1 MKKLILFFLTINILF
16 ADNIEYTESK
26 NGLTHPF
33 FGYKK
38 EILKGENKDEIKKTV
53 EIPKNLDKMTADEIA
68 KLIEDSKK
76 IAVSFP
82 TDKNINSYIKLQ
94 NYATQKSE
102 DFAIKWQQALL
113 KDSSLDLSASA
124 AKSTFARTASTA
136 NKTNTRAKFW
146 EENINNIGIVAF
158 FDKTEEEV
166 NTAQNK
172 VLYFLNKDYPT
183 LAIRTIFKDEHSS
196 LVNEHKVGVTPD
208 IFLIYKDQDENANWY
223 RVKAGLTTKDEILDN
238 IDFVYKYFISKGD
251 NK

>member
-1 MKKLILFFLTINILF
+1 M
-16 ADNIEYTESK
+16 
-26 NGLTHPF
+26 
-33 FGYKK
+33 
-38 EILKGENKDEIKKTV
+38 TV
-53 EIPKNLDKMTADEIA
+53 DEIA

-136 NKTNTRAKFW
+136 SKTNTRANFW
-146 EENINNIGIVAF
+146 KENINNIGIVAF
-158 FDKTEEEV
+158 FDKKEEEI

-172 VLYFLNKDYPT
+172 VLFFLNQDYPS

-196 LVNEHKVGVTPD
+196 LVEEHKVGVTPD
-208 IFLIYKDQDENANWY
+208 IFLVYKDEEENANWY

-238 IDFVYKYFISKGD
+238 IDFVYKYFIKEGD
-251 NK
+251 KK